1 MGEGRRPPHQRLVV
15 RRPWWHR
22 APFPPPAAGRR
33 RKPFRRSWGVEL
45 MHLAHYLGLVHRSE
59 LELAS
64 SFREVASAHGDEP
77 DVSVLC
83 QKFAVQ
89 CDQHAAKLAPFVGR
103 YGEDAPEEP
112 ERLHVDL
119 FGGTRTGGLG
129 LLRDLHDL
137 YLMASEVDIS
147 WTLVGQAA
155 QGARDEALFETVT
168 SCDGE
173 TTTQLRWLRTRMK
186 QAAPQA
192 LLVAS

>member
-1 MGEGRRPPHQRLVV
+1 
-15 RRPWWHR
+15 
-22 APFPPPAAGRR
+22 
-33 RKPFRRSWGVEL
+33 

-59 LELAS
+59 LMLAS

-83 QKFAVQ
+83 QKFAKQ
-89 CDQHAAKLAPFVGR
+89 CDQHAAKLAPFVDR
-103 YGEDAPEEP
+103 YGEEAPEEP
-112 ERLHVDL
+112 ERLHSDL
-119 FGGTRTGGLG
+119 FGGTCTGGLG
-129 LLRDLHDL
+129 LLHDLHDL
-137 YLMASEVDIS
+137 FLMASEVDIS

-155 QGARDEALFETVT
+155 QGARDKVLFETVT

-173 TTTQLRWLRTRMK
+173 TAMQLRWLRTHMK